1 MSILWN
7 ISLWVFP
14 GTEIPVATEQ
24 VCGEHDIPLK
34 LTIVGNLNLLWPIAM
49 SQTLRIDSGSL
60 DEKHRKPCC
69 LLVLTKHCK

>member
-34 LTIVGNLNLLWPIAM
+34 LTIVGNLKLHWPIAM
-49 SQTLRIDSGSL
+49 FQDSA
-60 DEKHRKPCC
+60 DRFW
-69 LLVLTKHCK
+69 

>member
-7 ISLWVFP
+7 ISLWVLP

-34 LTIVGNLNLLWPIAM
+34 LTIVGNLKLHWPIAM
-49 SQTLRIDSGSL
+49 SQDSA
-60 DEKHRKPCC
+60 DRFW
-69 LLVLTKHCK
+69 